1 MLVRGIT
8 PVGDADQFP
17 CLYVEETQISLGPSQ
32 VARQNHLRLRSLI
45 SSVKSMNMDRR
56 LLERA
61 PAAAIG
67 SRQIVHRPRAVAS
80 GWIIRER
87 RRRGILPCFQDW
99 VYQSPG
105 SLDSIG
111 AVKQRGVSADAIIN
125 KGGVGGARAAAKRIL
140 VFKIHGHRLDAHLR
154 ARRFCAEGK

>member
-80 GWIIRER
+80 GWIIRG
-87 RRRGILPCFQDW
+87 RRGRGHVSFLPCW
-99 VYQSPG
+99 GSPG
-105 SLDSIG
+105 P
-111 AVKQRGVSADAIIN
+111 
-125 KGGVGGARAAAKRIL
+125 
-140 VFKIHGHRLDAHLR
+140 
-154 ARRFCAEGK
+154 